1 MGNACGKPKSTRVED
16 GATRDARDG
25 ATDGRARAYNL
36 DALGARSASNGA
48 SSATT
53 RRSRDGDIGGART
66 ITLLPASHAAT
77 GDERF
82 GTTDGFHDS
91 IEPWWGVANP
101 TPWTGPPTETTA
113 PTIEEEPFYVSDE
126 LKREYRGIAM
136 YPWEG
141 EAWTAPRIREI
152 IEHGLTCAD
161 VNEALGRPCT
171 LKMSNDAQIQHL
183 RNAIADV
190 IQTVPFEFA
199 MMLFE
204 GAKTPPEEACRRFLR
219 RLCEATHGGVYCKL
233 PVLHKTKEACLAHVH
248 DSKHL
253 GAALYARI
261 FMLRFVKRFP
271 PQLGFR
277 HPDLDAAATKERL
290 ASDRDF
296 VETLDM
302 FKIWPATKAHP
313 AVLIGSLHTAG
324 VKKFLELNTRDA
336 WYGVNQAYEVAVSH
350 PSESLSGATPPMIID
365 VKKMSVTMF
374 TRANIALM
382 AKQFTVAEFHPEPF
396 AHFFCTN
403 CPYILAALWSVAK
416 LFLTE
421 SARKKFVIC
430 THDAAHEIKK
440 RYGVAKKD
448 QPVEFG
454 GDVRDAMMGAREWLA
469 AVPQKGAVKQLSR
482 AMSERRAAVT
492 ASAPAGV
499 PLTRQLTKTLSGMH
513 FRPKMAFK
521 TGVRPL
527 SKSAMRTMIRAIEF
541 AFFILLFS
549 IVFRTPVTR
558 LFVAL
563 GASRRTSHLF
573 HSL

>member
-1 MGNACGKPKSTRVED
+1 MGNACGKPKSTRVAD
-16 GATRDARDG
+16 DATRDARDG
-25 ATDGRARAYNL
+25 AMDASARAHRDL
-36 DALGARSASNGA
+36 DSRSASKGA

-53 RRSRDGDIGGART
+53 RRSRDVDGGGART
-66 ITLLPASHAAT
+66 IALLPASHAAT

-82 GTTDGFHDS
+82 GTTDGFYDS
-91 IEPWWGVANP
+91 MEPWWGVANP
-101 TPWTGPPTETTA
+101 TPWTGPPTETAA
-113 PTIEEEPFYVSDE
+113 PTIEDEPLYVSEE
-126 LKREYRGIAM
+126 LKREYHGIPM

-141 EAWTAPRIREI
+141 EAWSAPRIREI

-161 VNEALGRPCT
+161 VNGALGRPDT
-171 LKMSNDAQIQHL
+171 LKMSKEAQIQHL

-190 IQTVPFEFA
+190 IQTVPFELA

-204 GAKTPPEEACRRFLR
+204 GAKTPPEEGCQRFLR

-233 PVLHKTKEACLAHVH
+233 PVVHKTKEACLAHVH

-277 HPDLDAAATKERL
+277 HPYVDGAAIKERL
-290 ASDRDF
+290 VKDERF

-302 FKIWPATKAHP
+302 FKIWPATREHP
-313 AVLIGSLHTAG
+313 AVLVGSLHTAG
-324 VKKFLELNTRDA
+324 VKKLLELDTLDA
-336 WYGVNQAYEVAVSH
+336 WYGVNQVYEVAVSH
-350 PSESLSGATPPMIID
+350 PSESLSGKVPPMIID

-374 TRANIALM
+374 TRASIALM

-440 RYGVAKKD
+440 RYGVARKD
-448 QPVEFG
+448 QPVELG
-454 GDVRDAMMGAREWLA
+454 GEMRDSMVGAREWLA

-482 AMSERRAAVT
+482 VMSERRAAT
-492 ASAPAGV
+492 RTTSGA
-499 PLTRQLTKTLSGMH
+499 LTRQLTNTLSGMQ

-541 AFFILLFS
+541 AFFLLLFS
-549 IVFRTPVTR
+549 IVFRSPVR
-558 LFVAL
+558 QLLVAV
-563 GASRRTSHLF
+563 GVSSTHRHLF
-573 HSL
+573 SW